1 MNNKKKNILV
11 WIFTWAALL
20 LVVLYSPIGS
30 PDLYSS
36 SDYYAGVPNANLSGS
51 NIGSSPNFDGSG
63 SDYNELNVPDY
74 SSAESSSKSS
84 AGYSYTAPASGNTS
98 SGAAASYSTSES
110 QSYQNSKDGS
120 SGSTGGGG
128 STFISNNGSSGGS
141 DASSAVSMSSGGITT
156 LSANLSMN
164 SATKAPKSPGAQY
177 NPNGVNDG
185 GQHPGSNPD
194 QGTRA
199 PISDGWVFLL
209 LLAAGYGIIKKR
221 FFATE

>member
-36 SDYYAGVPNANLSGS
+36 SDYYAGIPNANLSGS
-51 NIGSSPNFDGSG
+51 NITSPGFNGSNG
-63 SDYNELNVPDY
+63 DYNELNVPDY
-74 SSAESSSKSS
+74 SSAENSSKSS
-84 AGYSYTAPASGNTS
+84 AGYSYTAPASGNAS

-110 QSYQNSKDGS
+110 QSYLNSKEGS
-120 SGSTGGGG
+120 SSGTAGGGG
-128 STFISNNGSSGGS
+128 STFISNNGSRGGN

-156 LSANLSMN
+156 LSANLTTSTP
-164 SATKAPKSPGAQY
+164 SQITKTPGQGY
-177 NPNGVNDG
+177 QTGQG
-185 GQHPGSNPD
+185 GQNPGGDPD
-194 QGTRA
+194 PGTSI
-199 PISDGWVFLL
+199 PVGDGWVFLL
-209 LLAAGYGIIKKR
+209 LLAVGYGIIKKR